1 MALVT
6 ALVVYVAIR
15 YVVRTPFGLALQGVR
30 DEPVRMASLGY
41 NVPLHRMMAFG
52 FAGFLASLAG
62 VLYVWWNGQIDP
74 ASIDIARVIDL
85 LVIAVIGGLY
95 RLEGAWVG
103 ALAFVLIQNYVR
115 TGELPVIGGTFYTLI
130 GVIFLVIVLISPGG
144 LMGMW
149 DSVFERGGRALSK
162 PPVGGPAAAA
172 AGNGGSPEA
181 GGGLESEDSS

>member
-1 MALVT
+1 MITLTFAVIANLFFGQVTTFSGFGGISGIGTPDFIGSVASDPNRLYYVALVT

-15 YVVRTPFGLALQGVR
+15 YVVRTPFGIALQGVR

-52 FAGFLASLAG
+52 FAGFLASFAG

-95 RLEGAWVG
+95 RLEGAWLG
-103 ALAFVLIQNYVR
+103 ALAFVVIQNYVR
-115 TGELPVIGGTFYTLI
+115 T
-130 GVIFLVIVLISPGG
+130 S
-144 LMGMW
+144 
-149 DSVFERGGRALSK
+149 D
-162 PPVGGPAAAA
+162 AA
-172 AGNGGSPEA
+172 P
-181 GGGLESEDSS
+181 